1 MRIWKNIV
9 EGIAENLKMTV
20 GNFLEDQE
28 TICFLQDSKSAEKQ
42 TESDSGLLLPL
53 SLPAYLYLPC
63 VGFDG
68 LESLNNIQAF

>member
-9 EGIAENLKMTV
+9 EGIAENLKTTV

-42 TESDSGLLLPL
+42 TEAESGLLLPF
-53 SLPAYLYLPC
+53 SLPAYLCLPC

-68 LESLNNIQAF
+68 LESLNNIQSF

>member
-1 MRIWKNIV
+1 
-9 EGIAENLKMTV
+9 MTV

-42 TESDSGLLLPL
+42 TETDSGLLFPL
-53 SLPAYLYLPC
+53 SPPDYLYLPC

-68 LESLNNIQAF
+68 LESLNNTQAF